1 MESELSNLIG
11 LVLSASI
18 SLIGVS
24 VTLVALVPVLIEI
37 ARGRSPD
44 FFAGEEAKTKLKN
57 YLYKLSSTI
66 VFFGFSTIAS
76 GVNFFCESKFM
87 FILSAVSL
95 SIGLVLLI
103 IISLAMAKQTIGFIE

>member
-1 MESELSNLIG
+1 MVSELSNLIG

-44 FFAGEEAKTKLKN
+44 FFAGEEAKGKLKD
-57 YLYKLSSTI
+57 YLRKLSSTI
-66 VFFGFSTIAS
+66 VFFGFATVAS
-76 GVNFFCESKFM
+76 GANLYLENMVLFL
-87 FILSAVSL
+87 LSAL
-95 SIGLVLLI
+95 AMIIGLIILI
-103 IISLAMAKQTIGFIE
+103 YITLAMAKQTISFIE